1 MSRSLLASLLV
12 PRGSGFTL
20 VELLVTLAIISIL
33 AAAAFPLSEMSVRR
47 NKEKELREALW
58 QIRTAIDAYR
68 KAVDEGRVLRSPDQS
83 GYPPALATLVQ
94 GVTDAK
100 DPASR
105 KIYFLRRIPRD
116 PMAETASAAPEQSW
130 GKRSYESPPDAPREG
145 KDVFDVYSLSKTTG
159 LNGVPYREW

>member
-1 MSRSLLASLLV
+1 MSHR
-12 PRGSGFTL
+12 RGFTL
-20 VELLVTLAIISIL
+20 IELLVTLAIVSIL

-47 NKEKELREALW
+47 AKEKELREALW

-68 KAVDEGRVLRSPDQS
+68 RAVDEGRIVRSPDQS
-83 GYPPALATLVQ
+83 GYPPTLATLVH
-94 GVTDAK
+94 GVTDAR

-116 PMAETASAAPEQSW
+116 PLAENAAQAPEQSW

-145 KDVFDVYSLSKTTG
+145 KDVYDVYSLSRSTG